1 MNSDTFTPSTSSAN
15 RGLALRLAWMV
26 LSLVVGLQLGTQ
38 WVAARL
44 DHDPSLGFRVTV
56 GDFRGYPPWAL
67 LVWRGRFGNQH
78 PDIFTPALG
87 LVGLSVGVG
96 IVALAVMQ
104 STAASDKGRVRGL
117 RDDHWAGVPELERAK
132 LLTGRGTV
140 AGKLGPRPRKFPQ
153 RWQRA
158 SPDRYLTY
166 DGPEHQL
173 VSGASRSG
181 KGVGHVVPTLL
192 NWTGSALV
200 YDVKNELWDLT
211 AGFRAE
217 RLGPVLRFNPTMDT
231 SGGAGGGASGGGGAR
246 YNPLLEIRKGPHEI
260 RDTQNLVEILVN
272 PDGAK
277 RTFDVWDQNASQLL
291 VALVLHVLYTAED
304 SQKHLGTVREILL
317 DFEQTLEAMQTLPH
331 RLDPDGQPQVHPEVS
346 RVAKELEGQPERF
359 QASVRATA
367 AGYLTL
373 YADEIVCRNVAA
385 SDFSV
390 SDLVCGDRP
399 VTLYLQPPPSD
410 APRLRPLIRLILNQ
424 VCRALMEHPATD
436 SRGRN
441 KHHRLLLMLDE
452 FPTLGRLDF
461 FTTNLRQMAG
471 YGIKAHLI
479 VQSFNDIVEQ
489 YGPHNTIIDNCH
501 LLTAFA
507 SADTTTQHRV
517 SQMTGTVVEY
527 RDSFS
532 RPRNLNP
539 FAPGRGNVST
549 SEQVRPLLTPGQV
562 RELPD
567 DTQLIFVN
575 GCKPIRCRKVRY
587 YEEQP
592 FTDRLRDPPTPAP
605 GSESEASKASSH
617 DWTGERAKG
626 PRLEPPDTSPP
637 DPPPAPVESDDNEES
652 LTPDPDDR
660 YGIT

>member
-1 MNSDTFTPSTSSAN
+1 MSSDTSTPSTSSAN

-26 LSLVVGLQLGTQ
+26 LSLVVGLQLGSQ

-44 DHDPSLGFRVTV
+44 NHDSALGFRVTV
-56 GDFRGYPPWAL
+56 GDFRGYPPWSL
-67 LVWRGRFGNQH
+67 LVWRGQFGNQH
-78 PDIFTPALG
+78 PDIFTLALG

-96 IVALAVMQ
+96 IVALAVVQ
-104 STAASDKGRVRGL
+104 SAAASDKGRVRGL

-140 AGKLGPRPRKFPQ
+140 AGKLAPRPRKFPL
-153 RWQRA
+153 RWQRIL
-158 SPDRYLTY
+158 PDRYLTY

-192 NWTGSALV
+192 NWTGSVLV

-217 RLGPVLRFNPTMDT
+217 RLGPVLRFNPTMDS
-231 SGGAGGGASGGGGAR
+231 SGGSGGGGAR

-304 SQKHLGTVREILL
+304 PHKHLGTVREILL
-317 DFEQTLEAMQTLPH
+317 DFEQTLEDMQTLPH
-331 RLDPDGQPQVHPEVS
+331 RLNADGQPQVHPEVA

-424 VCRALMEHPATD
+424 VCRALMEHPGTD
-436 SRGRN
+436 SRGRD

-532 RPRNLNP
+532 RPRLRPPGLNL
-539 FAPGRGNVST
+539 FDFRRGNVST

-575 GCKPIRCRKVRY
+575 GCKPIRCHKVRY
-587 YEEQP
+587 YEEPP
-592 FTDRLRDPPTPAP
+592 FTDRLRDPPTL
-605 GSESEASKASSH
+605 GIISEAGEATLH

-626 PRLEPPDTSPP
+626 PRRESTDASSPHLRSL
-637 DPPPAPVESDDNEES
+637 PVESDGHENS

-660 YGIT
+660 FGIT

>member
-1 MNSDTFTPSTSSAN
+1 MSSDTLTPSTSSAN

-26 LSLVVGLQLGTQ
+26 LSVVVGLQLGSQ

-44 DHDPSLGFRVTV
+44 NHDSALGFHVTV

-67 LVWRGRFGNQH
+67 LAWRGRFGNQH

-96 IVALAVMQ
+96 IVALAVVQ
-104 STAASDKGRVRGL
+104 SAAASDKGRVRGL

-140 AGKLGPRPRKFPQ
+140 AGKLAPRPRKSLQ
-153 RWQRA
+153 RWRRP

-217 RLGPVLRFNPTMDT
+217 RLGPVLRFNPTMDS
-231 SGGAGGGASGGGGAR
+231 SGGSGGGGAR

-291 VALVLHVLYTAED
+291 VALVLHVLYTAD
-304 SQKHLGTVREILL
+304 DNRKHLGTVREILL
-317 DFEQTLEAMQTLPH
+317 DFEQTLEDMQTLPH
-331 RLDPDGQPQVHPEVS
+331 RLDTEGHPQVHPEIA

-390 SDLVCGDRP
+390 SDLVCGDKP

-424 VCRALMEHPATD
+424 VCRALMEHSGTD
-436 SRGRN
+436 NRGRA

-479 VQSFNDIVEQ
+479 VQSFNDIFEQ

-532 RPRNLNP
+532 RPRPRHLNP
-539 FAPGRGNVST
+539 FDFRRGNVST

-587 YEEQP
+587 YEEPP
-592 FTDRLRDPPTPAP
+592 FTARLRDPPTD
-605 GSESEASKASSH
+605 GSAYAASEPPSH

-626 PRLEPPDTSPP
+626 PRLESTDASPP
-637 DPPPAPVESDDNEES
+637 GPPSLPIESDGHEDS
-652 LTPDPDDR
+652 LIPDPDDR
-660 YGIT
+660 FGIT

>member
-1 MNSDTFTPSTSSAN
+1 
-15 RGLALRLAWMV
+15 MV
-26 LSLVVGLQLGTQ
+26 LSLLVGLQLGTQ
-38 WVAARL
+38 WVASRL
-44 DHDPSLGFRVTV
+44 NHNPALGFRVTV
-56 GDFRGYPPWAL
+56 GDSGGSSRGRSGGTSGGGGGGGDGFRGYPPWGV
-67 LVWRGRFGNQH
+67 LVWRGRFGDRY
-78 PDIFTPALG
+78 PELFATAFG
-87 LVGLSVGVG
+87 LVALSVGIGVVTLA
-96 IVALAVMQ
+96 IVQ
-104 STAASDKGRVRGL
+104 SAPESRASRGRVRGL
-117 RDDHWAGVPELERAK
+117 RDDHWAGKRELERAK
-132 LLTGRGTV
+132 LMTGRGTV
-140 AGKLGPRPRKFPQ
+140 VGKLATPR
-153 RWQRA
+153 RWRRSQ
-158 SPDRYLTY
+158 PDRYLTY

-173 VSGASRSG
+173 VSGASRAG

-211 AGFRAE
+211 AGFRVE
-217 RLGPVLRFNPTMDT
+217 RVGPVLRFNPT
-231 SGGAGGGASGGGGAR
+231 ASEGDSAR

-260 RDTQNLVEILVN
+260 RDTQNVVEILVN

-291 VALVLHVLYTAED
+291 VALVLHVLYTAD
-304 SQKHLGTVREILL
+304 DLRKHLGTVREILL
-317 DFEQTLEAMQTLPH
+317 DFDQTLQDMQTLPH
-331 RLDPDGQPQVHPEVS
+331 RLDADGQPQVHPEVA

-373 YADEIVCRNVAA
+373 YADEIVCRNVAV

-424 VCRALMEHPATD
+424 VCRALMEYPATD
-436 SRGRN
+436 SRGRD
-441 KHHRLLLMLDE
+441 KQHRLLLMLDE

-527 RDSFS
+527 RDSYS
-532 RPRNLNP
+532 VPHPRPRNLNP
-539 FAPGRGNVST
+539 FTPRRGSVNT

-587 YEEQP
+587 YEEP
-592 FTDRLRDPPTPAP
+592 AFTARLRDPPAP
-605 GSESEASKASSH
+605 GNPPGRFGIESEASDPPAH

-626 PRLEPPDTSPP
+626 PRLDSSEPSSSEPTPSAVPD
-637 DPPPAPVESDDNEES
+637 DPTGDIAY
-652 LTPDPDDR
+652 DPDDR
-660 YGIT
+660 YDIA